1 MLYVLCRIGRDAYAI
16 SSEAVERVLPF
27 AALKTLPGGVR
38 GLTGLLNYQGIS
50 VPVVDLC
57 LLLGGS
63 PAREIAGT
71 RLLLCPVEG
80 LRNGRLALLVEHVSE
95 VVRLTDADFRP
106 AGATGDECL
115 DAVAASG
122 GHLIQRIEVPRI
134 LPPEVLASLDLS
146 LEFT

>member
-27 AALKTLPGGVR
+27 ASLKNLPGGVR

-57 LLLGGS
+57 LLLAGS
-63 PAREIAGT
+63 PARELAGT

-80 LRNGRLALLVEHVSE
+80 LRNGRIALLVEHVSD
-95 VVRLTDADFRP
+95 VARLTEEDFQP
-106 AGATGDECL
+106 TGAAGDDCL
-115 DAVAASG
+115 DGVASRSG
-122 GHLIQRIEVPRI
+122 ELIQRIEVPRI